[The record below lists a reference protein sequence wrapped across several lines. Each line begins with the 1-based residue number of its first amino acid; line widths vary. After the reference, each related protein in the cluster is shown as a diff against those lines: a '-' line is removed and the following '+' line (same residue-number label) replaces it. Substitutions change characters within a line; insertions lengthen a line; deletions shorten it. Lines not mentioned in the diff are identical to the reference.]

1 MNKVP
6 DLQARLAEW
15 LAVVELDADGRAAVR
30 ECSDT
35 PVPPDLLEECREHK
49 AALQEWL
56 TWERDAVVLWR
67 AVHRR
72 IAATGKRADLATDP
86 RYRELEAAA
95 DAAHLRHDRSA
106 LADALL
112 DLEAHA
118 RRTAPG
124 AEHNDHRT
132 VTP

>member
-1 MNKVP
+1 VNAP

-15 LAVVELDADGRAAVR
+15 LAIVELDEGGRLAVH
-30 ECSDT
+30 ECSDHH
-35 PVPPDLLEECREHK
+35 VPPDLLEECREHK
-49 AALQEWL
+49 QELAEWL
-56 TWERDAVVLWR
+56 TWERDATVLWR
-67 AVHRR
+67 AVHAR
-72 IAATGKRADLATDP
+72 IAGTGERADLATDP

-95 DAAHLRHDRSA
+95 DEAHLRHDRSA
-106 LADALL
+106 LVDALL